1 MPNPHVVVSQ
11 SNIKLSNVGEKTSR
25 FNPQRFVGR
34 VAKELK
40 DKPPPSQAQLD
51 LIANLRKCLDDAG
64 VKNDFIVTPEDNY
77 IASHV
82 IRALIRLAKAHDVDT
97 GRRNKS
103 LNGI

>member
-11 SNIKLSNVGEKTSR
+11 SNIKLSNVSEKEKR

-34 VAKELK
+34 VVKEVK
-40 DKPPPSQAQLD
+40 EKPPPSQAQLD
-51 LIANLRKCLDDAG
+51 LIALLRKCLDDAG
-64 VKNDFIVTPEDNY
+64 VKNDYIVEPKDNY

-82 IRALIRLAKAHDVDT
+82 IRALIRLAKKNDVDT
-97 GRRNKS
+97 GRRRSS